1 MEPVLSL
8 GVARH
13 LILDY
18 AKDAGNIR
26 YLESTSDMLV
36 ARAGHSVSIC
46 QFCFHLGLS
55 DCHLNKQSYLL
66 VIHFFLVFLKC
77 ESKVGMARITQLF
90 INLWQILSSQ
100 HTEKKLLVY
109 CDIHCL

>member
-8 GVARH
+8 GVAHH

-18 AKDAGNIR
+18 AKDAGNSR

-36 ARAGHSVSIC
+36 ARAVHSVSIC

-66 VIHFFLVFLKC
+66 VIHFFIVFLKC
-77 ESKVGMARITQLF
+77 ESKVGMARITELF
-90 INLWQILSSQ
+90 TNLWQILSSH